1 MGDLQPLGSEKLQ
14 GMDKIQ
20 RILEIARF
28 RENTPSS
35 INETSKSEYSLTL
48 ADGNEYRIVREK
60 TGYIIKQSI
69 SESTVDY
76 IAPIQDRQYFKS
88 YSQAL
93 RKLNLMAKDM
103 NDMYGNEEGTSLFS
117 EQKKFVLK
125 TPEKKN
131 TNPTDDVE
139 NVPAPAPAPMASAPA
154 PELPTPAPTGD
165 EDMSMGDEE
174 MPTDDMG
181 MGNEEMPTDD
191 MGDEE
196 GTTEPVGDNQD
207 DAVTFKLIQK
217 LTGKL
222 GQKLRTL
229 NSNEEDEMSSKDIKY
244 VINSILSALDLE
256 NLDEEDKEDI
266 MNKFEGVEADEEE
279 EDTFGDEFEPSNDE
293 EEGGEE
299 EEEPIGFGE
308 MGGTWDDL
316 GKDIALNTIMKG
328 VMSKQFNEE
337 EDDDNSHIGRIA
349 DSVFMEAKVE
359 DVLMGYF
366 NISEGEKKFNNK
378 IGKTRLEQKKTQ
390 KSKRNLEIK
399 RLSESLDQEIASRK
413 FLNENKSASFV
424 GKSNKKNLVFENNNK
439 QIKVTPNG
447 RII

>member
-60 TGYIIKQSI
+60 SGYIIKQSI

-139 NVPAPAPAPMASAPA
+139 NVPAPAPAPMASSPA
-154 PELPTPAPTGD
+154 PELPAPAPTGD
-165 EDMSMGDEE
+165 EDMPMGD
-174 MPTDDMG
+174 D
-181 MGNEEMPTDD
+181 EMPTDD

-222 GQKLRTL
+222 GQKLRVL

-266 MNKFEGVEADEEE
+266 MNKFEGV
-279 EDTFGDEFEPSNDE
+279 
-293 EEGGEE
+293 
-299 EEEPIGFGE
+299 
-308 MGGTWDDL
+308 
-316 GKDIALNTIMKG
+316 
-328 VMSKQFNEE
+328 
-337 EDDDNSHIGRIA
+337 
-349 DSVFMEAKVE
+349 EAKVE

>member
-20 RILEIARF
+20 RILEISRF

-48 ADGNEYRIVREK
+48 ADGNEYNIVREK
-60 TGYIIKQSI
+60 TGYIIKQTI
-69 SESTVDY
+69 SESSVDY
-76 IAPIQDRQYFKS
+76 LAPIQDRQYFKS

-103 NDMYGNEEGTSLFS
+103 NEIYGNEQGTSLFS

-131 TNPTDDVE
+131 TSPTDDVE
-139 NVPAPAPAPMASAPA
+139 NIPAPAPMASSPA
-154 PELPTPAPTGD
+154 PAPTGD

-174 MPTDDMG
+174 MPTDDMD
-181 MGNEEMPTDD
+181 MGDEEMPTDDMD

-196 GTTEPVGDNQD
+196 GTTEPVGDNND

-222 GQKLRTL
+222 GQKLRVL

-266 MNKFEGVEADEEE
+266 MTKFEGIEADEE
-279 EDTFGDEFEPSNDE
+279 DDFGNEFEPSNDE
-293 EEGGEE
+293 EEEGGE

-308 MGGTWDDL
+308 MGGTYSDL
-316 GKDIALNTIMKG
+316 GKDIAMKTMMKAMTPG
-328 VMSKQFNEE
+328 QFNEE
-337 EDDDNSHIGRIA
+337 DDDDSHIGRIA
-349 DSVFMEAKVE
+349 DSLFMEAKVE
-359 DVLMGYF
+359 DVLIGYF
-366 NISEGEKKFNNK
+366 NISEGEKKFNSK
-378 IGKTRLEQKKTQ
+378 IGKTRLEQKKNQ

-399 RLSESLDQEIASRK
+399 RLSESLDQEIAARK

-424 GKSNKKNLVFENNNK
+424 GKTNKKNLVFETNNK
-439 QIKVTPNG
+439 QIKVTPKG

>member
-20 RILEIARF
+20 RILEISRF

-48 ADGNEYRIVREK
+48 SDGNEYNIVREK
-60 TGYIIKQSI
+60 TGYIIKQTI
-69 SESTVDY
+69 SESSVDY
-76 IAPIQDRQYFKS
+76 LAPIQDRQYFKS

-103 NDMYGNEEGTSLFS
+103 NDIYGNEQGTSLFS

-139 NVPAPAPAPMASAPA
+139 NIPAPAPMTSAPA
-154 PELPTPAPTGD
+154 PELPSPAPTGD
-165 EDMSMGDEE
+165 EDMSMGDDE
-174 MPTDDMG
+174 MTMDDTSMGDDETPMDDM
-181 MGNEEMPTDD
+181 D
-191 MGDEE
+191 MGDDE
-196 GTTEPVGDNQD
+196 GTTEPVGNDHD

-266 MNKFEGVEADEEE
+266 MTKFEEVDSEE
-279 EDTFGDEFEPSNDE
+279 EDDFGNEFEPSNDE
-293 EEGGEE
+293 EEEE
-299 EEEPIGFGE
+299 GEEEPIGFGE
-308 MGGTWDDL
+308 MGGSYSDL
-316 GKDIALNTIMKG
+316 GNDIAMKTMMKAMTPG
-328 VMSKQFNEE
+328 QFSEE
-337 EDDDNSHIGRIA
+337 DEEDDDDNSHIGRIA

-378 IGKTRLEQKKTQ
+378 IGKTRLEQKKIQ

-413 FLNENKSASFV
+413 FLSENKSASFV
-424 GKSNKKNLVFENNNK
+424 GKTNKKNLIFKNNNK
-439 QIKVTPNG
+439 QTKITPNG
-447 RII
+447 KII

>member
-20 RILEIARF
+20 RILEISRF
-28 RENTPSS
+28 RENTPSP

-60 TGYIIKQSI
+60 TGYIIKQTI

-76 IAPIQDRQYFKS
+76 IAPIQERQYFKS

-103 NDMYGNEEGTSLFS
+103 NEMYGNEQGTSLFS

-139 NVPAPAPAPMASAPA
+139 NVPAPATMAPA
-154 PELPTPAPTGD
+154 PIASSPAPAPTGD
-165 EDMSMGDEE
+165 EDMSMSDEEMPTDDMDMGDEE
-174 MPTDDMG
+174 MPTDDM
-181 MGNEEMPTDD
+181 D

-196 GTTEPVGDNQD
+196 GTTEPVGDNND

-222 GQKLRTL
+222 GQKLRVL

-266 MNKFEGVEADEEE
+266 MNKFEGIEADEE
-279 EDTFGDEFEPSNDE
+279 DDFGNEFEPSNDE
-293 EEGGEE
+293 EEESGE

-308 MGGTWDDL
+308 MGGTYSDL
-316 GKDIALNTIMKG
+316 GREIAMNTMIKG
-328 VMSKQFNEE
+328 MTPKQFNEE
-337 EDDDNSHIGRIA
+337 EDDDTHIGRIA
-349 DSVFMEAKVE
+349 DSLFMEAKVE
-359 DVLMGYF
+359 DVLIGYF
-366 NISEGEKKFNNK
+366 NISESEKKFNNK
-378 IGKTRLEQKKTQ
+378 IGKTRLEQKKNQ

-399 RLSESLDQEIASRK
+399 RLSESLDQEIAARK

-424 GKSNKKNLVFENNNK
+424 GKTNKKNLVFENNNK
-439 QIKVTPNG
+439 QIKVTPKG

>member
-20 RILEIARF
+20 RILEISRF
-28 RENTPSS
+28 RENTPSP

-60 TGYIIKQSI
+60 TGYIIKQTI

-76 IAPIQDRQYFKS
+76 IAPIQERQYFKS

-103 NDMYGNEEGTSLFS
+103 NEMYGNEQGTSLFS

-139 NVPAPAPAPMASAPA
+139 NVPAPAPMAPGPMASSPA
-154 PELPTPAPTGD
+154 PAPTGD

-174 MPTDDMG
+174 MPTDDM
-181 MGNEEMPTDD
+181 D

-196 GTTEPVGDNQD
+196 GTTEPVGDNND

-222 GQKLRTL
+222 GQKLRVL

-256 NLDEEDKEDI
+256 NLDEDDKEDI
-266 MNKFEGVEADEEE
+266 MNKFEGIEADEEE
-279 EDTFGDEFEPSNDE
+279 DFGNEFEPSNDE

-299 EEEPIGFGE
+299 EEPIGFGE
-308 MGGTWDDL
+308 MGGTYSDL
-316 GKDIALNTIMKG
+316 GKDIAMKTMMKAMTPG
-328 VMSKQFNEE
+328 QFNE

-349 DSVFMEAKVE
+349 DSLFMEAKVE
-359 DVLMGYF
+359 DVLIGYF
-366 NISEGEKKFNNK
+366 NISEGEKKFNSK
-378 IGKTRLEQKKTQ
+378 IGKTRLEQKKNQ

-399 RLSESLDQEIASRK
+399 RLSESLDQEIAARK

-424 GKSNKKNLVFENNNK
+424 GKTNKKNLVFETNNK
-439 QIKVTPNG
+439 QIKVTPKG

>member
-20 RILEIARF
+20 RILEISRF
-28 RENTPSS
+28 RENTPSP

-60 TGYIIKQSI
+60 TGYIIKQTI

-76 IAPIQDRQYFKS
+76 IAPIQERQYFKS

-103 NDMYGNEEGTSLFS
+103 NEMYGNEQGTSLFS

-125 TPEKKN
+125 THEKKN

-139 NVPAPAPAPMASAPA
+139 NVPAPAPMAPAPMASSPA
-154 PELPTPAPTGD
+154 PAPTGD
-165 EDMSMGDEE
+165 EDMSMGDDE
-174 MPTDDMG
+174 MPTDDM
-181 MGNEEMPTDD
+181 D

-196 GTTEPVGDNQD
+196 GTTEPVGDNND

-222 GQKLRTL
+222 GQKLRVL

-266 MNKFEGVEADEEE
+266 MNKFEGIEADEE
-279 EDTFGDEFEPSNDE
+279 DDFGNEFEPSNDE
-293 EEGGEE
+293 EEESGE

-308 MGGTWDDL
+308 MGGTYSDL
-316 GKDIALNTIMKG
+316 GREIAMNTMIKG
-328 VMSKQFNEE
+328 MTPKRFNEE
-337 EDDDNSHIGRIA
+337 EDDDDTHIGRIA
-349 DSVFMEAKVE
+349 DSLFMEAKVE
-359 DVLMGYF
+359 DVLIGYF
-366 NISEGEKKFNNK
+366 NISESEKKFNNK
-378 IGKTRLEQKKTQ
+378 LGKTRLEQKKNQ

-399 RLSESLDQEIASRK
+399 RLSESLDQEIAARK

-424 GKSNKKNLVFENNNK
+424 GKTNKKNLVFENDNK
-439 QIKVTPNG
+439 QIKVTPKG

>member
-20 RILEIARF
+20 RILEISRF

-48 ADGNEYRIVREK
+48 ADGNEYNIVREK
-60 TGYIIKQSI
+60 TGYIIKQTI
-69 SESTVDY
+69 SESSVDY
-76 IAPIQDRQYFKS
+76 LAPIQDRQYFKS

-103 NDMYGNEEGTSLFS
+103 NEIYGNEQGTSLFS

-131 TNPTDDVE
+131 TSPTDDVE
-139 NVPAPAPAPMASAPA
+139 NIPAPAPMAPAPMAPA
-154 PELPTPAPTGD
+154 PMAPSPTGD
-165 EDMSMGDEE
+165 EDMSMGDDEIPTDDMGDDE

-181 MGNEEMPTDD
+181 MD
-191 MGDEE
+191 DEE
-196 GTTEPVGDNQD
+196 GTTEPVGDNND
-207 DAVTFKLIQK
+207 DTVTFKLIQK

-222 GQKLRTL
+222 GQKLRVL
-229 NSNEEDEMSSKDIKY
+229 NTNEEDEMSSKDIKY

-266 MNKFEGVEADEEE
+266 MNKFEGVEADEE
-279 EDTFGDEFEPSNDE
+279 DDFGNDFDPSSDEE

-299 EEEPIGFGE
+299 EEEPIGFGD
-308 MGGTWDDL
+308 MDGSYSDL
-316 GKDIALNTIMKG
+316 GKDIAMKTMMKAMTPG
-328 VMSKQFNEE
+328 QFNEE
-337 EDDDNSHIGRIA
+337 DDDDSHIGRIA
-349 DSVFMEAKVE
+349 DSLFMEAKVE
-359 DVLMGYF
+359 DVLIGYF
-366 NISEGEKKFNNK
+366 NISEGEKKFNSK
-378 IGKTRLEQKKTQ
+378 IGKTRLEQKKNQ

-424 GKSNKKNLVFENNNK
+424 GKTNKKNLVFETNNK
-439 QIKVTPNG
+439 QIKVTPKG

>member
-20 RILEIARF
+20 RILEISRF
-28 RENTPSS
+28 RENTPSP

-60 TGYIIKQSI
+60 TGYIIKQTI

-76 IAPIQDRQYFKS
+76 IAPIQERQYFKS

-103 NDMYGNEEGTSLFS
+103 NEMYGNEQGTSLFS

-139 NVPAPAPAPMASAPA
+139 NVPAPAPMAPAPMASSPA
-154 PELPTPAPTGD
+154 PAPTGD

-174 MPTDDMG
+174 MPTDDM
-181 MGNEEMPTDD
+181 D

-196 GTTEPVGDNQD
+196 GTTEPVGDNND

-222 GQKLRTL
+222 GQKLRVL

-266 MNKFEGVEADEEE
+266 MNKFEGIEADEEE
-279 EDTFGDEFEPSNDE
+279 DFGNEFEPSNEEEEEE

-299 EEEPIGFGE
+299 EKPIGFGE
-308 MGGTWDDL
+308 MGGTYSDL
-316 GKDIALNTIMKG
+316 GKDIAMKTMMKAMTPG
-328 VMSKQFNEE
+328 QFNE

-349 DSVFMEAKVE
+349 DSLFMEAKVE
-359 DVLMGYF
+359 DVLIGYF
-366 NISEGEKKFNNK
+366 NISEGEKKFNSK
-378 IGKTRLEQKKTQ
+378 IGKTRLEQKKNQ

-399 RLSESLDQEIASRK
+399 RLSESLDQEIAARK

-424 GKSNKKNLVFENNNK
+424 GKTNKKNLVFETNNK
-439 QIKVTPNG
+439 QIKVTPKG

>member
-20 RILEIARF
+20 RILEISRF
-28 RENTPSS
+28 RENTPSP

-48 ADGNEYRIVREK
+48 ADGNEYNIVREK
-60 TGYIIKQSI
+60 TGYIIKQTI

-76 IAPIQDRQYFKS
+76 IAPIQERQYFKS

-103 NDMYGNEEGTSLFS
+103 NEMYGNEQGTSLFS

-131 TNPTDDVE
+131 TSPTDDVE
-139 NVPAPAPAPMASAPA
+139 NVPAPAPMAPSPMASSPA
-154 PELPTPAPTGD
+154 PAPTGD

-174 MPTDDMG
+174 MPTDDM
-181 MGNEEMPTDD
+181 D

-196 GTTEPVGDNQD
+196 GTTEPVGDNND

-222 GQKLRTL
+222 GQKLRVL

-256 NLDEEDKEDI
+256 NLDEDDKEDI
-266 MNKFEGVEADEEE
+266 MNKFEGIEADEEE
-279 EDTFGDEFEPSNDE
+279 DFGNEFEPSNDE

-308 MGGTWDDL
+308 MGGTYSDL
-316 GKDIALNTIMKG
+316 GKDIAMKTMMKAMTPG
-328 VMSKQFNEE
+328 QFNEE
-337 EDDDNSHIGRIA
+337 EDDDNAHIGRIA
-349 DSVFMEAKVE
+349 DSLFMEAKVE

-366 NISEGEKKFNNK
+366 NISEGEKKFNSK
-378 IGKTRLEQKKTQ
+378 IGKTRLEQKKNQ

-399 RLSESLDQEIASRK
+399 RLSESIDQEIASRK
-413 FLNENKSASFV
+413 FLNENISASFV
-424 GKSNKKNLVFENNNK
+424 GKTNKKNLVFETNNK
-439 QIKVTPNG
+439 QIKVTPKG

>member
-20 RILEIARF
+20 RILEISRF

-48 ADGNEYRIVREK
+48 ADGNEYNIVREK
-60 TGYIIKQSI
+60 TGYIIKQTI
-69 SESTVDY
+69 SESSVDY
-76 IAPIQDRQYFKS
+76 LAPIQDRQYFKS

-103 NDMYGNEEGTSLFS
+103 NEIYGNEQGTSLFS

-131 TNPTDDVE
+131 TSPTDDVE
-139 NVPAPAPAPMASAPA
+139 NIPAPQPMSAA
-154 PELPTPAPTGD
+154 PELPAPTPTGD
-165 EDMSMGDEE
+165 EDMDTGDDE
-174 MPTDDMG
+174 MPVDDMDTG
-181 MGNEEMPTDD
+181 DD
-191 MGDEE
+191 E
-196 GTTEPVGDNQD
+196 GTTEPVGNDTD
-207 DAVTFKLIQK
+207 DTVTFKLIQK

-244 VINSILSALDLE
+244 VINSILSALDLD

-266 MNKFEGVEADEEE
+266 MTKFEEVNSEE
-279 EDTFGDEFEPSNDE
+279 EDDFGNEFEPSNDDE
-293 EEGGEE
+293 EDDDFGNEFEPSNDDEESGE

-308 MGGTWDDL
+308 MGGSYSDL
-316 GKDIALNTIMKG
+316 GKDIAMKTMMKAMTPG
-328 VMSKQFNEE
+328 QFSEE
-337 EDDDNSHIGRIA
+337 EDDNTHIGHIA
-349 DSVFMEAKVE
+349 DSLFMEAKVE
-359 DVLMGYF
+359 DVLIGYF

-378 IGKTRLEQKKTQ
+378 IGKTRLEQKKIQ

-413 FLNENKSASFV
+413 FLSENKSASFV
-424 GKSNKKNLVFENNNK
+424 GKTNKKNLIFENKNK
-439 QIKVTPNG
+439 QTKITPNG
-447 RII
+447 KII